1 MKIAALF
8 AKFLYQH
15 KQLRL
20 PGIGV
25 FTIDPSVPIPEATD
39 KNFGD
44 FTQHIRFV
52 QQPVEH
58 ADEEF
63 INFIRTETGKIK
75 PLAESDLD
83 SFLSDGKILLNIGK
97 PFQFEGIG
105 QILKNREGVYIFTPG
120 QPELHRPEHTTHEK
134 SDDGPKG
141 RSFYADNQPQQNN
154 LRKVL
159 IGAAAI
165 AGIILIVWGGYSLYN
180 RNTHSNAPI
189 DETVIVAPS
198 DADRAA
204 AINDSVH
211 KIIDSTRKAAISQ
224 TTTAPG
230 TYKFVIERT
239 KNKNRAYK
247 RYNQIKENL
256 TDIRLE
262 SKDSV
267 EFNLYFILPA
277 QPTDTT
283 RIKDSLKIWYG
294 RKQVFIEQ
302 P

>member
-83 SFLSDGKILLNIGK
+83 SILSDGKILLNIGK
-97 PFQFEGIG
+97 PFQLEGIG
-105 QILKNREGVYIFTPG
+105 QLLKNREGGYIFTPG
-120 QPELHRPEHTTHEK
+120 QPEFHRPEHHTNEK
-134 SDDGPKG
+134 NDDGPKG
-141 RSFYADNQPQQNN
+141 RSFYALNEPHQNN
-154 LRKVL
+154 LRKIL
-159 IGAAAI
+159 IGAGAI
-165 AGIILIVWGGYSLYN
+165 AGIILIVWGGYSLYH
-180 RNTHSNAPI
+180 RNTRNDAAN
-189 DETVIVAPS
+189 DETSIVAPS

-211 KIIDSTRKAAISQ
+211 KMIDSARNAAASQ
-224 TTTAPG
+224 TAAAPG

-239 KNKNRAYK
+239 KNKNRAYR

-277 QPTDTT
+277 QPSDTT